1 MTPLLWVAS
10 LCLVGIGIAGIL
22 LPALPGT
29 PLIYIGLLLAAWG
42 DGFQFVSIGTMI
54 FLGVLTFVAFV
65 ADFVA
70 GSVGA
75 KRVGASREAVIGAFL
90 GAIVGIFF
98 GFVGVFFGPFIGA
111 VTGEFIARRNMR
123 QAGFV
128 GIATWLGFIL
138 GIGMKLM
145 LAFAMVGI
153 FIIAYVF

>member
-10 LCLVGIGIAGIL
+10 LSLVGIGVAGIF
-22 LPALPGT
+22 LPAVPGT
-29 PLIYIGLLLAAWG
+29 PLIYVGLLLAAWG

-54 FLGVLTFVAFV
+54 FLGILTLVAFV
-65 ADFVA
+65 ADFVS
-70 GSVGA
+70 GSLGA
-75 KRVGASREAVIGAFL
+75 KHVGASREAVIGALL

-111 VTGEFIARRNMR
+111 VVGEFIARRNMA

-138 GIGMKLM
+138 GVGMKLM

-153 FIIAYVF
+153 FIIAYIF

>member
-1 MTPLLWVAS
+1 MTPLLWLAS
-10 LCLVGIGIAGIL
+10 LSLVGIGLMGII
-22 LPALPGT
+22 LPAVPGT

-42 DGFQFVSIGTMI
+42 DGFQYVSIGTMI
-54 FLGVLTFVAFV
+54 FLGTLTIVAFV
-65 ADFVA
+65 VDFVS
-70 GSVGA
+70 GSLGA

-111 VTGEFIARRNMR
+111 VIGEFMARRNMER
-123 QAGFV
+123 AGVV
-128 GIATWLGFIL
+128 GVATWLGFIF
-138 GIGMKLM
+138 GVGMKLM